1 MSQWLIVCL
10 CSDHRARKFCWLSA
24 LSPSLSYES
33 PFPFPVRGNS
43 CSSHSLCLYCRNI
56 YSLLKLGLPLWN
68 SLWLCWLFSDSQLQT
83 MVRPSS
89 YNFQFMQGLQ
99 DGQLLGRTGLGVR
112 RRDSV
117 EVLPPAQESW
127 QSQNPRSHFGMSG
140 RSLRTLWPPPPNVL
154 KSTSKCGSHFY
165 GKQSTP
171 KKNIPKVIKARQ
183 LLSLD
188 LTSLVRMSCSTLVQ
202 DKLS

>member
-140 RSLRTLWPPPPNVL
+140 RSLRTLWPPRQMFWNPPANA
-154 KSTSKCGSHFY
+154 G
-165 GKQSTP
+165 
-171 KKNIPKVIKARQ
+171 
-183 LLSLD
+183 
-188 LTSLVRMSCSTLVQ
+188 LTFMENRAHQKRISP
-202 DKLS
+202 KLSKPGSY